1 MKISDNGLNLIK
13 KSEGTKLTAYLDPV
27 GKLTIGT
34 GHLVLPGDNIQ
45 LGDMITQE
53 QSDNFL
59 RNDLKSAEDTVNNL
73 VKVQL
78 TQNMF
83 DSLVDFVYNCGYG
96 NFRTSTLLKKINA
109 NLFQDAALEFS
120 KWDKSAGQVLPGLV
134 KRREAEK
141 ELFLS

>member
-1 MKISDNGLNLIK
+1 MKISDNGLSLIK
-13 KSEGTKLTAYLDPV
+13 KSEGTKLTAYLDPIS
-27 GKLTIGT
+27 KLTVGT
-34 GHLVLPGDNIQ
+34 GHLVLASDNIQ
-45 LGDMITQE
+45 LGDTISQE
-53 QSDNFL
+53 RSDELL

-83 DSLVDFVYNCGYG
+83 DSLCDFVYNCGSE
-96 NFRTSTLLKKINA
+96 NFHTSTLLRKINA
-109 NLFQDAALEFS
+109 GLFQEAAEEFQ
-120 KWDKSAGQVLPGLV
+120 KWNKAGGKVLPGLV